1 MADACAAAG
10 LEVPELDAET
20 RQRIDVHLP
29 SYGTSQNPVDAT
41 AQAAAK
47 IGYAGLAQLVLP
59 SPMIDALAV
68 VMTARSPHN
77 IERQSEALAHL
88 AQSAQKPV
96 LLWSYTLPAQRS
108 VAILSEAGLPLYS
121 DIGNR
126 ARTLRLMADYRSLRE
141 RFLSP
146 IEVRSSAGAGAASA
160 VREALAEAG
169 PALCEWEARPIL
181 ARYGI
186 GTNTVGTL
194 SATAEEAVSALRHIG
209 APVALK
215 VQSPD
220 ILHKTEASAVALG
233 VTTPEDVRTA
243 YASVLASARRHAA
256 NARIL
261 GVLVQ
266 PMAAHGRE
274 IILGVKR
281 DQTFGPLLLVG
292 VGGVA
297 VEVLKDVAL
306 APVPLRADEARA
318 MLARLKGARLLEAYR
333 GAPAGDIEAL
343 VDLMVR
349 LGQFASDHADVI
361 AEIDLNPVLLH
372 AHGKGVSVVDALI
385 VKGTNSPPLMFARG

>member
-1 MADACAAAG
+1 
-10 LEVPELDAET
+10 
-20 RQRIDVHLP
+20 
-29 SYGTSQNPVDAT
+29 
-41 AQAAAK
+41 
-47 IGYAGLAQLVLP
+47 
-59 SPMIDALAV
+59 MIDALAV

-121 DIGNR
+121 DIGNCAR
-126 ARTLRLMADYRSLRE
+126 ALRLMADYRSLRE

-146 IEVRSSAGAGAASA
+146 IEVRSSPGAGAASA
-160 VREALAEAG
+160 VREALAVAG

-186 GTNTVGTL
+186 GTNAVGTL
-194 SATAEEAVSALRHIG
+194 SATAEEAVSALGHIG
-209 APVALK
+209 GPVALK

-233 VTTPEDVRTA
+233 VTTPEDLRTA
-243 YASVLASARRHAA
+243 YASVLASARRHSA

-266 PMAAHGRE
+266 PMAARGRE

-281 DQTFGPLLLVG
+281 DQTFGPLLMVG
-292 VGGVA
+292 VGGIA

-318 MLARLKGARLLEAYR
+318 MLARLKSARLLDAYR

-361 AEIDLNPVLLH
+361 AEIDLNPVLVH
-372 AHGKGVSVVDALI
+372 ARGKGVSVVDALI